1 MSRTTYFVDVILPL
15 ALPNLYTYRVPYNWN
30 EDVAI
35 GKRVIV
41 QFGRGKLYSA
51 LIRNVHETPPKQ
63 YEAKYIDSILD
74 EHPIVNLKQFALW
87 DWMSQYYMCHI
98 GDVMIAALPGGLR
111 LASETKIVLNPEY
124 NKQQTS
130 NSDDGIIETGDEPQT
145 TNPVVIIGSSGQS
158 GKQQAAISDKE
169 YLIIEALEIRN
180 VLSINE
186 VSEILEQKTV
196 YPIIKTLIE
205 KGVIL
210 IHEEL
215 KEKFKP
221 KIESF
226 VSLSTYADNEE
237 NLKIIFPLLEKKAP
251 KQLDALMAYM
261 KLSGRYTKLSDEDA
275 LARRGIKG
283 EVRKSEILKKVAG
296 AEAALK
302 SLVQKNIFEIHEREV
317 GRLAS
322 FDSANKISQLNVI
335 QQQVYESIQQQF
347 GWKEVQRST
356 FNVESSELINDL
368 ESSILNQKSTIE
380 KDVVLLHGV
389 TSSGKTEIYVK
400 LIEQAIAQGKQVLY
414 LLPEIALTTQ
424 IINRLRK
431 YFGDVVGVYHS
442 KFSGNER
449 VEVWNNVLRVDSSE
463 FRVKSDSNNEPQAIN
478 SKLSTHNYK
487 LIVGARSSLFL
498 PFSNLGLVIV
508 DEEHDTSYKQ
518 YDPAPRYNARDG
530 AIYLAHIHKAKT
542 LLGSATP
549 SIESYYNALEGK
561 YGFAE
566 IKQRFGNMQMPEILI
581 ADVKEASRKKM
592 MKSHFSPLLLD
603 SVTLALQ
610 NKEQVILFQNRR
622 GFAPQLECNTCAWIP
637 QCVNCDVSLTYHK
650 ASNQLRCH
658 YCGYSIKPPNK
669 CGACGD
675 TNLRMKGF
683 GTEKIEEELS
693 IFYPKA
699 KIARMDLDTTR
710 SKFAHQHIIQDFEEG
725 NIDILVGTQMVT
737 KGLDFDNVSM
747 VGILNAD
754 SMLNFPD
761 FRSFERSFQLM
772 AQVSGRAGRKNK
784 RGKVIIQTQ
793 NPDHSIIQDV
803 IHTNFLSMYTNQL
816 LDRKNFNYPP
826 FFRLIEIT
834 LIHNDVNM
842 VDAAAKFLADELKHH
857 FKKRVLGPEF
867 PIVSRIRNMY
877 HKNILLKI
885 ERDASVVQVKKTLN
899 NLLVD
904 FKSGSDYKSVRVQ
917 LDVDPM

>member
-15 ALPNLYTYRVPYNWN
+15 AVPNLYTYRVPYDWN
-30 EDVAI
+30 DVI
-35 GKRVIV
+35 EVGQRVVV

-51 LIRNVHETPPKQ
+51 LVRNIHETPPKL

-98 GDVMIAALPGGLR
+98 GDVMVAALPGGLR

-124 NKQQTS
+124 TS
-130 NSDDGIIETGDEPQT
+130 QKLEIGSDQIETL
-145 TNPVVIIGSSGQS
+145 
-158 GKQQAAISDKE
+158 SDKE
-169 YLIIEALEIRN
+169 HLIIEALEVRA

-196 YPIIKTLIE
+196 YPILKVLIE
-205 KGVIL
+205 KGVVL

-226 VSLSTYADNEE
+226 VRITEYANDED
-237 NLKIIFPLLEKKAP
+237 NLKTIFQLLEKKAP
-251 KQLDALMAYM
+251 KQLDVLIAYI
-261 KLSGRYTKLSDEDA
+261 KLSERYSQVNANNIPISSSHK
-275 LARRGIKG
+275 
-283 EVRKSEILKKVAG
+283 EVKKSEIIKMISG

-302 SLVQKNIFEIHEREV
+302 SLVQKNIFEIYEREV
-317 GRLAS
+317 GRFTS
-322 FDSANKISQLNVI
+322 YDNANKISQLNEV
-335 QQQVYESIQQQF
+335 QQQVYESIQEQF
-347 GWKEVQRST
+347 GWKKNASQEFGIKNQEVLAGDGSAIS
-356 FNVESSELINDL
+356 NSKPE
-368 ESSILNQKSTIE
+368 IE

-400 LIEQAIAQGKQVLY
+400 LIEQAIAKGEQVLY

-431 YFGDVVGVYHS
+431 YFGDAVGVYHS
-442 KFSGNER
+442 KFNGNER
-449 VEVWNNVLRVDSSE
+449 VEVWNNVL
-463 FRVKSDSNNEPQAIN
+463 KSGLES
-478 SKLSTHNYK
+478 SKLESSKTESSTTLNAKLSNFK

-549 SIESYYNALEGK
+549 SIESYYNAQEGK
-561 YGFAE
+561 YGFVE
-566 IKQRFGNMQMPEILI
+566 INQRFGGVQMPEILI
-581 ADVKEASRKKM
+581 ADVKEATRKKL

-603 SVTLALQ
+603 TVTLALQ
-610 NKEQVILFQNRR
+610 NKEQIILFQNRR
-622 GFAPQLECNTCAWIP
+622 GFAPQLECNICAWIP
-637 QCVNCDVSLTYHK
+637 QCTNCDVSLTYHK

-710 SKFAHQHIIQDFEEG
+710 SKFAHQHIIQDFEDG

-803 IHTNFLSMYTNQL
+803 ISTNFLSMYTNQL

-834 LIHNDVNM
+834 LIHRDVNM
-842 VDAAAKFLADELKHH
+842 VNASAKFLADELKHH

-867 PIVSRIRNMY
+867 PVVSRIRNLY

-885 ERDASVVQVKKTLN
+885 ERDASVVQVKKILA
-899 NLLVD
+899 NLLVQ
-904 FKSGSDYKSVRVQ
+904 FKSSSDYKSVRVQ
-917 LDVDPM
+917 IDVDPM

>member
-15 ALPNLYTYRVPYNWN
+15 AVPNLYTYRIPYDWN
-30 EDVAI
+30 NAIVI
-35 GKRVIV
+35 GKRVVV

-51 LIRNVHETPPKQ
+51 LVRNVHQTPPKQ

-74 EHPIVNLKQFALW
+74 DQPIVNPKQFELW
-87 DWMSQYYMCHI
+87 DWMSQYYMCNI
-98 GDVMIAALPGGLR
+98 GDVMVAALPGGLR

-130 NSDDGIIETGDEPQT
+130 F
-145 TNPVVIIGSSGQS
+145 
-158 GKQQAAISDKE
+158 SDKE
-169 YLIIEALEIRN
+169 HLIIEALEIRN

-186 VSEILEQKTV
+186 VSEILDQKTV
-196 YPIIKTLIE
+196 YPILKTMIE
-205 KGVIL
+205 KGAVLIL
-210 IHEEL
+210 EEL

-226 VSLSTYADNEE
+226 IRITEYADNEK
-237 NLKIIFPLLEKKAP
+237 NLESIFPSLEKKAH
-251 KQLDALMAYM
+251 KQLDVLIAYI
-261 KLSGRYTKLSDEDA
+261 KLSDRYA
-275 LARRGIKG
+275 QQLMGNKLSKPQPYK
-283 EVRKSEILKKVAG
+283 EVKKSEIIKMVPG
-296 AEAALK
+296 AESALK
-302 SLVQKNIFEIHEREV
+302 SMVQKNILEIYEREV
-317 GRLAS
+317 GRFAS
-322 FDSANKISQLNVI
+322 YDSSNKISQLNEI
-335 QQQVYESIQQQF
+335 QQNVYESIQHQF
-347 GWKEVQRST
+347 GWNR
-356 FNVESSELINDL
+356 VESSKLKVESAELTNDL
-368 ESSILNQKSTIE
+368 GSPIKNQHSAIE

-431 YFGDVVGVYHS
+431 YFGDAVGVYHS
-442 KFSGNER
+442 KFNGNER
-449 VEVWNNVLRVDSSE
+449 VEVWNNVLRVKSQELRVESNSGIESQATNSE
-463 FRVKSDSNNEPQAIN
+463 AGTQNPELI
-478 SKLSTHNYK
+478 THNFK
-487 LIVGARSSLFL
+487 LIVGARSALFL

-518 YDPAPRYNARDG
+518 YEPAPRYNARDG
-530 AIYLAHIHKAKT
+530 AIYLAHVHKAKT

-549 SIESYYNALEGK
+549 SLESYYNAQEGK
-561 YGFAE
+561 YGFAQ
-566 IKQRFGNMQMPEILI
+566 INQRFGGVQMPEIFI
-581 ADVKEASRKKM
+581 ADVKEATRKKM

-610 NKEQVILFQNRR
+610 HNEQVILFQNRR
-622 GFAPQLECNTCAWIP
+622 GFAPQLECNTCAWVP
-637 QCVNCDVSLTYHK
+637 QCANCDVSLTYHK
-650 ASNQLRCH
+650 ASNQIRCH
-658 YCGYSIKPPNK
+658 YCGYSIKPPVK

-761 FRSFERSFQLM
+761 FRSFERSYQLM

-793 NPDHSIIQDV
+793 NPEHAIIQDV
-803 IHTNFLSMYTNQL
+803 ISNNFLSMYTHQL
-816 LDRKNFNYPP
+816 SDRKNFNYPP
-826 FFRLIEIT
+826 FYRLIEIT
-834 LIHNDVNM
+834 VIHKDLDMVN
-842 VDAAAKFLADELKHH
+842 ASAKYLADELKRH

-867 PIVSRIRNMY
+867 PIVSRVRNLY

-885 ERDASVVQVKKTLN
+885 ERDASVQQAKKILA
-899 NLLVD
+899 NLLVQ
-904 FKSGSDYKSVRVQ
+904 FKSGSDYKSVRVNI
-917 LDVDPM
+917 DVDPM

>member
-15 ALPNLYTYRVPYNWN
+15 AVPNLYTYRVPYDWN
-30 EDVAI
+30 EVI
-35 GKRVIV
+35 EVGQRVVV

-51 LIRNVHETPPKQ
+51 LVRNIHEIPPKQ

-98 GDVMIAALPGGLR
+98 GDVMVAALPGGLR

-124 NKQQTS
+124 TS
-130 NSDDGIIETGDEPQT
+130 QKMASESDQIETL
-145 TNPVVIIGSSGQS
+145 
-158 GKQQAAISDKE
+158 SDKE
-169 YLIIEALEIRN
+169 HLIIEALEVRT

-196 YPIIKTLIE
+196 YPILKVLIE
-205 KGVIL
+205 KGVVL

-221 KIESF
+221 MIESF
-226 VSLSTYADNEE
+226 IRITEYANDEE
-237 NLKIIFPLLEKKAP
+237 NLKTIFPFLEKKAP
-251 KQLDALMAYM
+251 KQLDVLIAYI
-261 KLSGRYTKLSDEDA
+261 KLSERYSQVTSNNLPASSSYK
-275 LARRGIKG
+275 
-283 EVRKSEILKKVAG
+283 EVKKSEIIKMVSG

-302 SLVQKNIFEIHEREV
+302 ALVQKNIFEIYEREV
-317 GRLAS
+317 GRFAS
-322 FDSANKISQLNVI
+322 YDNANKISQLNEV
-335 QQQVYESIQQQF
+335 QQQVYESIQEQF
-347 GWKEVQRST
+347 GWKIAEGSQLKVENLIVANESLST
-356 FNVESSELINDL
+356 FN
-368 ESSILNQKSTIE
+368 QQPATTT

-400 LIEQAIAQGKQVLY
+400 LIEQAIAKGEQVLY

-431 YFGDVVGVYHS
+431 YFGDTVGVYHS
-442 KFSGNER
+442 KFNGNER
-449 VEVWNNVLRVDSSE
+449 VEVWNNVLNFNKNVSS
-463 FRVKSDSNNEPQAIN
+463 FKSQVSSLGLNTEPETNNF
-478 SKLSTHNYK
+478 K

-518 YDPAPRYNARDG
+518 YDPAPRYNARDA

-549 SIESYYNALEGK
+549 CIESYYNAQEGK
-561 YGFAE
+561 YGFVE
-566 IKQRFGNMQMPEILI
+566 INQRFGGVQMPEILI
-581 ADVKEASRKKM
+581 ADVKEATRKKL

-603 SVTLALQ
+603 AITLALQ
-610 NKEQVILFQNRR
+610 NKEQLILFQNRR
-622 GFAPQLECNTCAWIP
+622 GFAPQLECNICAWIP
-637 QCVNCDVSLTYHK
+637 QCTNCDVSLTYHK

-710 SKFAHQHIIQDFEEG
+710 SKFAHQHIIQDFEDG

-803 IHTNFLSMYTNQL
+803 ISTNFLSMFTNQL

-826 FFRLIEIT
+826 FYRLIEIT
-834 LIHNDVNM
+834 LIHRDVNM
-842 VDAAAKFLADELKHH
+842 VNASAKFLADELKHH

-867 PIVSRIRNMY
+867 PIVSRIRNLY

-885 ERDASVVQVKKTLN
+885 ERDASVVQVKKILS
-899 NLLVD
+899 NLLIH
-904 FKSGSDYKSVRVQ
+904 FKSSSDYKSVRVQ
-917 LDVDPM
+917 IDVDPM

>member
-15 ALPNLYTYRVPYNWN
+15 AVPNLFTYRVPYDLN
-30 EDVAI
+30 DAIAI
-35 GKRVIV
+35 GKRVLV

-51 LIRNVHETPPKQ
+51 LIRRIHENPPKQ
-63 YEAKYIDSILD
+63 YEAKYIDSVLD
-74 EHPIVNLKQFALW
+74 ENPIVNLKQFELW
-87 DWMSQYYMCHI
+87 DWMSQYYMCNI
-98 GDVMIAALPGGLR
+98 GDVMVAALPGGLR
-111 LASETKIVLNPEY
+111 LASETKIVLNPDYYDKKLSE
-124 NKQQTS
+124 
-130 NSDDGIIETGDEPQT
+130 I
-145 TNPVVIIGSSGQS
+145 
-158 GKQQAAISDKE
+158 ISDKE
-169 YLIIEALEIRN
+169 YLIIEALQIRT
-180 VLSINE
+180 VLSIHD

-196 YPIIKTLIE
+196 YHILKGLIE
-205 KGVIL
+205 KGAVL
-210 IHEEL
+210 IQEEL

-226 VSLSTYADNEE
+226 VRITQYADNEE
-237 NLKIIFPLLEKKAP
+237 NLKNIFSTLEKKAP
-251 KQLDALMAYM
+251 KQLDVLMTYI
-261 KLSGRYTKLSDEDA
+261 KLSERYSQTAASQLERS
-275 LARRGIKG
+275 RS
-283 EVRKSEILKKVAG
+283 EVKKSEIIKRVSG
-296 AEAALK
+296 ADAALK
-302 SLVQKNIFEIHEREV
+302 PMVEKNIFEVYEREV
-317 GRLAS
+317 GRFAT
-322 FDSANKISQLNVI
+322 FDNATKITQLNTI

-347 GWKEVQRST
+347 GWLSEWGGGSGEWGEKKTEKKEDQKPNT
-356 FNVESSELINDL
+356 TNPELLTTNSELKKTEL
-368 ESSILNQKSTIE
+368 K

-400 LIEQAIAQGKQVLY
+400 LIEQVIAQGKQVLY

-431 YFGDVVGVYHS
+431 YFGNNVGVYHS
-442 KFSGNER
+442 KFNSNER
-449 VEVWNNVLRVDSSE
+449 VELWNTVLKVEDNE
-463 FRVKSDSNNEPQAIN
+463 AKKTTNYEPQ
-478 SKLSTHNYK
+478 TTNYK

-518 YDPAPRYNARDG
+518 YDPSPRYNARDG
-530 AIYLAHIHKAKT
+530 AIYLAHLHKAKT

-549 SIESYYNALEGK
+549 SLESYYNAQEGK
-561 YGFAE
+561 YGFVQITE
-566 IKQRFGNMQMPEILI
+566 RFGGVQMPEIVI
-581 ADVKEASRKKM
+581 ADIKEATKKKM

-603 SVTLALQ
+603 TVTKALQ
-610 NKEQVILFQNRR
+610 AKEQVILFQNRR
-622 GFAPQLECNTCAWIP
+622 GFAPQLECNTCAWVP
-637 QCVNCDVSLTYHK
+637 QCINCDVSLTYHK

-669 CGACGD
+669 CAACGD

-710 SKFAHQHIIQDFEEG
+710 SKFAHQHIIQDFEDG

-803 IHTNFLSMYTNQL
+803 IQNNFLAMYTQQL
-816 LDRKNFNYPP
+816 SDRKEFNYPP

-834 LIHNDVNM
+834 VIHKDADMVND
-842 VDAAAKFLADELKHH
+842 AAKFLADELKHH

-867 PIVSRIRNMY
+867 PIVSRIRNLY

-885 ERDASVVQVKKTLN
+885 ERDASVVKIKKIVGEILIQ
-899 NLLVD
+899 
-904 FKSGSDYKSVRVQ
+904 FKSGKDHKSVRVNI
-917 LDVDPM
+917 DVDPM

>member
-1 MSRTTYFVDVILPL
+1 MYICNMSRTTYFVDVILPL
-15 ALPNLYTYRVPYNWN
+15 AVPNLYTYRVPYDWN
-30 EDVAI
+30 NELVL

-51 LIRNVHETPPKQ
+51 LIRKIHEVPPKK

-74 EHPIVNLKQFALW
+74 EQPIVNIKQFELW
-87 DWMSQYYMCHI
+87 DWMSQYYMCNI
-98 GDVMIAALPGGLR
+98 GDVMVAALPGGLR

-124 NKQQTS
+124 SKKIADVT
-130 NSDDGIIETGDEPQT
+130 I
-145 TNPVVIIGSSGQS
+145 
-158 GKQQAAISDKE
+158 KISDKE
-169 YLIIEALEIRN
+169 ILIVDALEIKK
-180 VLSINE
+180 VLTLNE
-186 VSEILEQKTV
+186 VSAIIEQKTV
-196 YPIIKTLIE
+196 YPVIKSLIE
-205 KGVIL
+205 KGIVL
-210 IHEEL
+210 IQEEL

-221 KIESF
+221 KLESF
-226 VSLSTYADNEE
+226 VRITAYGDNED
-237 NLKIIFPLLEKKAP
+237 NLKKIFNDLEKKAP
-251 KQLDALMAYM
+251 KQLDVLMAYIT
-261 KLSGRYTKLSDEDA
+261 LSKRYSKVIEDVKKA
-275 LARRGIKG
+275 
-283 EVRKSEILKKVAG
+283 SILKLVSG
-296 AEAALK
+296 GEAALK
-302 SLVQKNIFEIHEREV
+302 SLVNKNIFEIFECEV
-317 GRLAS
+317 GRLTG
-322 FDSANKISQLNVI
+322 FKNENKISNLNDV
-335 QQQVYESIQQQF
+335 QQKVLESIQEQF
-347 GWKEVQRST
+347 GWKEKVAVQHQVAS
-356 FNVESSELINDL
+356 VE
-368 ESSILNQKSTIE
+368 NQLAISN

-400 LIEQAIAQGKQVLY
+400 LIEQTIEQGKQVLY

-424 IINRLRK
+424 IINRLKK
-431 YFGDVVGVYHS
+431 YFGETVGVYHS
-442 KFSGNER
+442 KFNENER
-449 VEVWNNVLRVDSSE
+449 VEIWNNVLISKDLS
-463 FRVKSDSNNEPQAIN
+463 QN
-478 SKLSTHNYK
+478 SKEEIGNYK
-487 LIVGARSSLFL
+487 LIIGARSALFL

-549 SIESYYNALEGK
+549 SLESYYNAQDGK

-566 IKQRFGNMQMPEILI
+566 INERFGGVQMPEILI
-581 ADVKEASRKKM
+581 ADVKEATRKKQ

-603 SVTLALQ
+603 TITLALEK
-610 NKEQVILFQNRR
+610 KEQIILFQNRR
-622 GFAPQLECNTCAWIP
+622 GFAPQLECNMCAWVP
-637 QCVNCDVSLTYHK
+637 QCNNCDVSLTYHK

-658 YCGYSIKPPNK
+658 YCGYSIKPPTK
-669 CGACGD
+669 CAACGD

-683 GTEKIEEELS
+683 GTEKIEEELA
-693 IFYPKA
+693 IFYPRA

-710 SKFAHQHIIQDFEEG
+710 SKFAHHHIIQDFEER

-761 FRSFERSFQLM
+761 FRSFERSYQLM

-784 RGKVIIQTQ
+784 RGKVIVQTQ
-793 NPDHSIIQDV
+793 NPDHSIIQEV
-803 IHTNFLSMYTNQL
+803 IANDYLSMYINQL
-816 LDRKNFNYPP
+816 KDRKEFNYPP
-826 FFRLIEIT
+826 FYRLIEIT

-842 VDAAAKFLADELKHH
+842 VNAASKYLADHLKHH

-885 ERDASVVQVKKTLN
+885 ERDASVVQAKKIVSE
-899 NLLVD
+899 LLIA
-904 FKSGSDYKSVRVQ
+904 FKTNADYKSVRIQ

>member
-15 ALPNLYTYRVPYNWN
+15 AVPNLYTYRVPHDWKG
-30 EDVAI
+30 DIAV
-35 GKRVIV
+35 GKRVVV

-51 LIRNVHETPPKQ
+51 LVRNVHENPPKQ

-87 DWMSQYYMCHI
+87 DWMSQYYMAHI
-98 GDVMIAALPGGLR
+98 GDIMVAALPGGLR
-111 LASETKIVLNPEY
+111 LASETKIVLNPEF
-124 NKQQTS
+124 
-130 NSDDGIIETGDEPQT
+130 
-145 TNPVVIIGSSGQS
+145 SSGHL
-158 GKQQAAISDKE
+158 AADTEQLITISDKE
-169 YLIIEALEIRN
+169 HLIIEALEIRN

-186 VSEILEQKTV
+186 VSDILDQKTV
-196 YPIIKTLIE
+196 YPIIKGLIE
-205 KGVIL
+205 KGAVLIL
-210 IHEEL
+210 EEL

-226 VSLSTYADNEE
+226 VRLTDYADNEKNLE
-237 NLKIIFPLLEKKAP
+237 NIFPLLEKKAA
-251 KQLDALMAYM
+251 KQLDVLIAYI
-261 KLSGRYTKLSDEDA
+261 KLSERYKLRTAAPSLTEVCENQSTDMECGITGDNSSSPQRVGEA
-275 LARRGIKG
+275 PGIPLACK
-283 EVRKSEILKKVAG
+283 EVKKSEIIKIVPG

-302 SLVQKNIFEIHEREV
+302 SLVQKNIFEIYEREV
-317 GRLAS
+317 GRLAG
-322 FDSANKISQLNVI
+322 FDNAGKISQLNEI
-335 QQQVYESIQQQF
+335 QQKVYESIQHQF
-347 GWKEVQRST
+347 GWSR
-356 FNVESSELINDL
+356 VESSKLKVESGEIANDL
-368 ESSILNQKSTIE
+368 GAANNNSQSAIQ

-431 YFGDVVGVYHS
+431 YFGDTVGVYHS

-449 VEVWNNVLRVDSSE
+449 VEVWNNVLSSTLE
-463 FRVKSDSNNEPQAIN
+463 SSNSEPHAASN
-478 SKLSTHNYK
+478 FKLSGYK

-549 SIESYYNALEGK
+549 SLESYYNAQEGK

-566 IKQRFGNMQMPEILI
+566 IKQRFGGMQMPEILI
-581 ADVKEASRKKM
+581 ADVKEATRKKL

-603 SVTLALQ
+603 SVSLALQ
-610 NKEQVILFQNRR
+610 NSEQVILFQNRR
-622 GFAPQLECNTCAWIP
+622 GFAPQLECNICAWIP
-637 QCVNCDVSLTYHK
+637 QCTNCDVSLTYHK

-693 IFYPKA
+693 VFYPKA

-710 SKFAHQHIIQDFEEG
+710 SKFAHHHIIQDFEDG
-725 NIDILVGTQMVT
+725 KIDILVGTQMVT

-772 AQVSGRAGRKNK
+772 LQVSGRAGRKNK

-793 NPDHSIIQDV
+793 NPDHSIIQEV
-803 IHTNFLSMYTNQL
+803 IHADFLSMYTNQL
-816 LDRKNFNYPP
+816 LDRKTFNYPP

-834 LIHNDVNM
+834 LIHKDVNM
-842 VDAAAKFLADELKHH
+842 VNASAKFLADELKVH

-867 PIVSRIRNMY
+867 PIVSRIRNLY

-885 ERDASVVQVKKTLN
+885 ERDASVIQVKKILAD
-899 NLLVD
+899 LLVH
-904 FKSGSDYKSVRVQ
+904 FKSSSDYKSVRVQ
-917 LDVDPM
+917 IDVDPM